1 MMHVSSSFSSLKTDI
16 RNDPEDTAEK
26 PADDP
31 NEEVNET
38 IEVEN
43 TTLETE
49 ENVPG
54 DIGLEVEDVLEAKSP
69 DIDLKED
76 FPEKPTVEKLS
87 PAKPKAVKIL
97 KPVTEEEKRT
107 ARMKRFGEVTNEI
120 EKKKLRAERFNTG
133 DSQVTYNGKHIT
145 GDEMNRL
152 KKRAD
157 RFGVVSPV
165 IEKLDESDRKL
176 KRQQRFGA
184 VTSVSTKPLT
194 DSLAARKKKRME
206 RFGQV

>member
-54 DIGLEVEDVLEAKSP
+54 DIGLEVSFKNFKQFA
-69 DIDLKED
+69 
-76 FPEKPTVEKLS
+76 FLS
-87 PAKPKAVKIL
+87 
-97 KPVTEEEKRT
+97 
-107 ARMKRFGEVTNEI
+107 
-120 EKKKLRAERFNTG
+120 
-133 DSQVTYNGKHIT
+133 
-145 GDEMNRL
+145 
-152 KKRAD
+152 
-157 RFGVVSPV
+157 
-165 IEKLDESDRKL
+165 
-176 KRQQRFGA
+176 
-184 VTSVSTKPLT
+184 
-194 DSLAARKKKRME
+194 
-206 RFGQV
+206 